1 MGAMP
6 LSRSNTRYVQLGFVV
21 LLAVSSFQ
29 VGWWI
34 LDQWLY
40 TGRIAERLESLYSR
54 EHRAAEALEE
64 AGVPPGRVV
73 ELFPE
78 IHDDGGDLRDP
89 AALAA
94 AVTER
99 DRRLNRYFWEGG
111 FFLVVLISGMGVL
124 ARAVRQDARLR
135 RRQQNFLAAV
145 SHELKSPLATSR
157 IAAETLELRDPGP
170 EERRRLVR
178 RVIRNLTRLEGMV
191 ANLLDTAR
199 IEEGNLALHP
209 EPVELAVELE
219 ATLAAFRERAEDFGV
234 ELEIRLDEAPP
245 VRADPEAIR
254 TVVRNLLE
262 NAFAAVEEEP
272 EPRVVV
278 RARAGDGVA
287 VLTVSDNGKGFDATR
302 ADRLFEMFYR
312 PGDELRRGGRGAGLG
327 LYIVRALVERTAGRV
342 EAHSDGPGTGARFE
356 VRWPVAEARE

>member
-1 MGAMP
+1 MP

-21 LLAVSSFQ
+21 LLAVSSLQ

-40 TGRIAERLESLYSR
+40 AGRLTGRLEEMYARER
-54 EHRAAEALEE
+54 RAATALEE
-64 AGVPPGRVV
+64 AGVSPERIV

-78 IHDDGGDLRDP
+78 IHDDAGERLDP
-89 AALAA
+89 ATLAA
-94 AVTER
+94 TATER
-99 DRRLNRYFWEGG
+99 ERRLNRYFWEGG
-111 FFLVVLISGMGVL
+111 FFLVVLISGMAVL

-135 RRQQNFLAAV
+135 RRQQSFLAAV

-178 RVIRNLTRLEGMV
+178 RVIRNLTRLESMV
-191 ANLLDTAR
+191 TNLLDTAR

-209 EPVELAVELE
+209 EPVRLPVELE
-219 ATLAAFRERAEDFGV
+219 PTLAAFRERAEDEGV
-234 ELEIRLDEAPP
+234 ELEVRLDEAPP
-245 VRADPEAIR
+245 VQADPEAVR

-262 NAFAAVEEEP
+262 NAFVAVEEEERPRIVLQAGP
-272 EPRVVV
+272 EDGSAALVV
-278 RARAGDGVA
+278 
-287 VLTVSDNGKGFDATR
+287 LDNGKGFDESGAE
-302 ADRLFEMFYR
+302 RLFEMFYR

-327 LYIVRALVERTAGRV
+327 LYIVDALVRRTGGRV

-356 VRWPVAEARE
+356 VRWPVAETRG